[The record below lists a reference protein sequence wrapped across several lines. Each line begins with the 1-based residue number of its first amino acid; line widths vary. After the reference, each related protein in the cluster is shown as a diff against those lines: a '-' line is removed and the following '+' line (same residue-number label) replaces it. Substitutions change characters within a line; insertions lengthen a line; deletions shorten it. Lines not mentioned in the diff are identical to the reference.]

1 MKNKKAQ
8 RGFTLIELMIV
19 IAILAILMA
28 YALPAYRD
36 YGVRTKLG
44 EGNAM
49 SAAYKMA
56 INEAYVRTGSFVGL
70 NNDANGIG
78 PAAAIGYCVN
88 QIQVVNGVIDITY
101 DCAAGSEGVA
111 DPQVLAGPGDLDTH
125 GVCLGH
131 GSVDLHRNGEQAVSK
146 PLLIFS

>member
-1 MKNKKAQ
+1 MKNNKAQ

-70 NNDANGIG
+70 NNGANGIG

-111 DPQVLAGPGDLDTH
+111 DPQVLAAQVTWTPT
-125 GVCLGH
+125 
-131 GSVDLHRNGEQAVSK
+131 VSASGTVQWTCTATVNR
-146 PLLIFS
+146 PYQSPC

>member
-1 MKNKKAQ
+1 M
-8 RGFTLIELMIV
+8 IELMIV

-56 INEAYVRTGSFVGL
+56 INEAFVRTGTFAGL
-70 NNDANGIG
+70 SNDNNGIG
-78 PAAAIGYCVN
+78 PADAVGFCVN
-88 QIQVVNGVIDITY
+88 QIVVTDGVIDISY

-111 DPQVLAGPGDLDTH
+111 DPQVLAA
-125 GVCLGH
+125 
-131 GSVDLHRNGEQAVSK
+131 SVTWTPTLSASGTVQWTCTASVNRPYQS
-146 PLLIFS
+146 PC